1 MLRRL
6 ALTAVVPLAVLATA
20 VPTSTALASGP
31 APSVAAFSESAFSG
45 TGAAAPVPSA
55 VPTSGP
61 FAEARPALGPLPMPL
76 PLPGFLDGGGGTGPG
91 EADEVLTRL
100 TVSVENSGV
109 PGADGTFELECG
121 PTGGSHPQ
129 GQAACDRLAEAGA
142 TRAGRQELFRETPE
156 GTMCTMIHGG
166 DAFARI
172 AGTWEGRA
180 VDTTASRRDGCEIAR
195 WNSLVPVLPD
205 VR

>member
-6 ALTAVVPLAVLATA
+6 ALTAVVPLAVLAAA
-20 VPTSTALASGP
+20 VPASTATASG
-31 APSVAAFSESAFSG
+31 SASSG
-45 TGAAAPVPSA
+45 PVPSA
-55 VPTSGP
+55 APTSGP
-61 FAEARPALGPLPMPL
+61 FAAARPALGPLPMPL
-76 PLPGFLDGGGGTGPG
+76 PLPGFLDDGEGTGSG
-91 EADEVLTRL
+91 EADEARTRL
-100 TVSVENSGV
+100 TVSVENTGV

-121 PTGGSHPQ
+121 PTGGTHPE

-172 AGTWEGRA
+172 VGTWEGRA

>member
-6 ALTAVVPLAVLATA
+6 ALTAVVSLAALATA
-20 VPTSTALASGP
+20 VPASIATASGPASSGP
-31 APSVAAFSESAFSG
+31 APS
-45 TGAAAPVPSA
+45 A
-55 VPTSGP
+55 VPTTGP
-61 FAEARPALGPLPMPL
+61 FAAARPALGPLPMPL
-76 PLPGFLDGGGGTGPG
+76 PLPGFLDGGDSGKGSGGG
-91 EADEVLTRL
+91 EAGDVRTRL
-100 TVSVENSGV
+100 TVSVENTGV
-109 PGADGTFELECG
+109 AGADGTFELECG

-166 DAFARI
+166 DATARI
-172 AGTWEGRA
+172 VGTWEGRA

>member
-6 ALTAVVPLAVLATA
+6 ALTAVVSLAALATA
-20 VPTSTALASGP
+20 VPVSTASGP
-31 APSVAAFSESAFSG
+31 GSSG
-45 TGAAAPVPSA
+45 PVSSAPVPA
-55 VPTSGP
+55 AQPTSGP
-61 FAEARPALGPLPMPL
+61 FAAVRPSLGPLPMPV
-76 PLPGFLDGGGGTGPG
+76 PLPGFPEGGNGKGAG
-91 EADEVLTRL
+91 EANEVLTRL
-100 TVSVENSGV
+100 TVSVENTGIA
-109 PGADGTFELECG
+109 GADGTFELECG
-121 PTGGSHPQ
+121 PTGGNHPR

-142 TRAGRQELFRETPE
+142 TRAGRQELFRPTPE

-166 DAFARI
+166 DATARI
-172 AGTWEGRA
+172 VGTWEGRA

>member
-6 ALTAVVPLAVLATA
+6 ALTAVVSLAALATA
-20 VPTSTALASGP
+20 VPASIATASGP
-31 APSVAAFSESAFSG
+31 ASSG
-45 TGAAAPVPSA
+45 PAPSA

-61 FAEARPALGPLPMPL
+61 FAAARPALGPLPLPVP
-76 PLPGFLDGGGGTGPG
+76 PLPGFLDGGQDTGSG
-91 EADEVLTRL
+91 EADDAVRTRL
-100 TVSVENSGV
+100 TVSVENTGV
-109 PGADGTFELECG
+109 AGADGTFELECG
-121 PTGGSHPQ
+121 PTGGSHPR

-166 DAFARI
+166 DATARI
-172 AGTWEGRA
+172 VGTWEGRA

>member
-6 ALTAVVPLAVLATA
+6 ALTAVVSLAALATA
-20 VPTSTALASGP
+20 VPASTATASGP
-31 APSVAAFSESAFSG
+31 VSSG
-45 TGAAAPVPSA
+45 PTPAA

-61 FAEARPALGPLPMPL
+61 FAAARPSLGPLPMPV
-76 PLPGFLDGGGGTGPG
+76 PLPGFLEGDSGKGTG
-91 EADEVLTRL
+91 AASEVLTRL
-100 TVSVENSGV
+100 TVSVENTGV
-109 PGADGTFELECG
+109 AGADGTFELECG

-142 TRAGRQELFRETPE
+142 TRSGRQELFRPTPE

-166 DAFARI
+166 DATARI
-172 AGTWEGRA
+172 VGTWEGRA

>member
-6 ALTAVVPLAVLATA
+6 ALSAVVPLAVLAAA
-20 VPTSTALASGP
+20 VPASTATASG
-31 APSVAAFSESAFSG
+31 AASSG
-45 TGAAAPVPSA
+45 PVPSA
-55 VPTSGP
+55 APTSGP
-61 FAEARPALGPLPMPL
+61 FAAARPALGPLPMPL
-76 PLPGFLDGGGGTGPG
+76 PLPGFLDDGEGTGAG
-91 EADEVLTRL
+91 EADAARTRL
-100 TVSVENSGV
+100 TVSVENTGV

-121 PTGGSHPQ
+121 PTGGTHPE

-172 AGTWEGRA
+172 VGTWEGRA

>member
-6 ALTAVVPLAVLATA
+6 ALTAVVSLAALATA
-20 VPTSTALASGP
+20 VPASTALASGSAP
-31 APSVAAFSESAFSG
+31 AESAFSG
-45 TGAAAPVPSA
+45 PGSAAPVPSA

-76 PLPGFLDGGGGTGPG
+76 PLPGFLDGGGTAPG

-142 TRAGRQELFRETPE
+142 TRSGRQELFRETPE

-166 DAFARI
+166 DATARI
-172 AGTWEGRA
+172 VGTWEGRA

>member
-6 ALTAVVPLAVLATA
+6 ALTAVVPLAVLAAA
-20 VPTSTALASGP
+20 VPASTATASGSASSGP
-31 APSVAAFSESAFSG
+31 VPSVA
-45 TGAAAPVPSA
+45 
-55 VPTSGP
+55 PTSGP
-61 FAEARPALGPLPMPL
+61 FAAARPALGPLPMPL
-76 PLPGFLDGGGGTGPG
+76 PLPGFLDDGAGTGAG
-91 EADEVLTRL
+91 EADEARTRL
-100 TVSVENSGV
+100 TVSVENTGI

-121 PTGGSHPQ
+121 PTGGTHPE

-172 AGTWEGRA
+172 VGTWEGRA

>member
-6 ALTAVVPLAVLATA
+6 ALSAVVPLAVLAAA
-20 VPTSTALASGP
+20 VPASTATASG
-31 APSVAAFSESAFSG
+31 AASSG
-45 TGAAAPVPSA
+45 PVPSA
-55 VPTSGP
+55 APTSGP
-61 FAEARPALGPLPMPL
+61 FAAARPALGPLPMPL
-76 PLPGFLDGGGGTGPG
+76 PLPGFLDDGEGTGAG
-91 EADEVLTRL
+91 EADEARTRL
-100 TVSVENSGV
+100 TVSVENTGV

-121 PTGGSHPQ
+121 PTGGTHPE

-172 AGTWEGRA
+172 VGTWEGRA

>member
-6 ALTAVVPLAVLATA
+6 ALTAVVSLAALATA
-20 VPTSTALASGP
+20 VPASTATASGP
-31 APSVAAFSESAFSG
+31 VSAG
-45 TGAAAPVPSA
+45 PVPAA

-61 FAEARPALGPLPMPL
+61 FAASKPAPGPLPMPL
-76 PLPGFLDGGGGTGPG
+76 PLPGFLDDGTGDAPG
-91 EADEVLTRL
+91 VVDETRTRL
-100 TVSVENSGV
+100 TVSVENTGV

-121 PTGGSHPQ
+121 PTGGTHPK
-129 GQAACDRLAEAGA
+129 GQAACERLAEAGA
-142 TRAGRQELFRETPE
+142 TRSGRQELFRETPE

-172 AGTWEGRA
+172 VGTWEGRA
-180 VDTTASRRDGCEIAR
+180 VDTTATRRDGCEIAR

>member
-6 ALTAVVPLAVLATA
+6 ALTAVVPLAVLAAA
-20 VPTSTALASGP
+20 VPASTATASG
-31 APSVAAFSESAFSG
+31 AASSG
-45 TGAAAPVPSA
+45 PVPSA
-55 VPTSGP
+55 APTSGP
-61 FAEARPALGPLPMPL
+61 FAAARPALGPLPMPL
-76 PLPGFLDGGGGTGPG
+76 PLPGFLDDGEGTGAG
-91 EADEVLTRL
+91 EGDEARTRL
-100 TVSVENSGV
+100 TVSVENTGV
-109 PGADGTFELECG
+109 PGADGTFELKCG
-121 PTGGSHPQ
+121 PTGGTHPE

-166 DAFARI
+166 DATARI
-172 AGTWEGRA
+172 VGTWEGRA

>member
-6 ALTAVVPLAVLATA
+6 ALTAVVPLAVLAAA
-20 VPTSTALASGP
+20 VPASTATASG
-31 APSVAAFSESAFSG
+31 AASSG
-45 TGAAAPVPSA
+45 PVPSA
-55 VPTSGP
+55 APTSGP
-61 FAEARPALGPLPMPL
+61 FAAARPALGPLPMPL
-76 PLPGFLDGGGGTGPG
+76 PLPGFLDDGEGTGAG
-91 EADEVLTRL
+91 EADEARTRL
-100 TVSVENSGV
+100 TVSVENTGV

-121 PTGGSHPQ
+121 PTGGTHPE
-129 GQAACDRLAEAGA
+129 GQAACDRLAEAGG

-172 AGTWEGRA
+172 VGTWEGRA

>member
-1 MLRRL
+1 MLHRL
-6 ALTAVVPLAVLATA
+6 ALTAVVSLAALATA
-20 VPTSTALASGP
+20 VPASIATASGP
-31 APSVAAFSESAFSG
+31 VSSG
-45 TGAAAPVPSA
+45 PTPAA

-61 FAEARPALGPLPMPL
+61 FAAARPALGPLPMPI
-76 PLPGFLDGGGGTGPG
+76 PLPGFLEGADG
-91 EADEVLTRL
+91 ASEVLTRL
-100 TVSVENSGV
+100 TVSVENTGV
-109 PGADGTFELECG
+109 AGADGTFELECG

-142 TRAGRQELFRETPE
+142 TRAGRQELFRPTPE

-166 DAFARI
+166 DATARI
-172 AGTWEGRA
+172 VGTWEGRA

>member
-20 VPTSTALASGP
+20 VPASTATASGP
-31 APSVAAFSESAFSG
+31 AASG
-45 TGAAAPVPSA
+45 PVPSA

-61 FAEARPALGPLPMPL
+61 FAAARPALGPLPMPL
-76 PLPGFLDGGGGTGPG
+76 PRCPGSWTAGRGRGP
-91 EADEVLTRL
+91 VRRTRHGRGSPCGWR
-100 TVSVENSGV
+100 TPGSPGPTARSSWSAGP
-109 PGADGTFELECG
+109 PGA
-121 PTGGSHPQ
+121 PTPEGR
-129 GQAACDRLAEAGA
+129 AACDRLAEAGA

-172 AGTWEGRA
+172 VGTWEGRA
-180 VDTTASRRDGCEIAR
+180 VDTTATRRDGCEIAR

>member
-20 VPTSTALASGP
+20 VPAATASGP
-31 APSVAAFSESAFSG
+31 AS
-45 TGAAAPVPSA
+45 TGPVPAA

-61 FAEARPALGPLPMPL
+61 FAAARPALGPLPMPL
-76 PLPGFLDGGGGTGPG
+76 PLPGFLDGGEGTGAG
-91 EADEVLTRL
+91 EAGEARTRL
-100 TVSVENSGV
+100 TVSVENTGV

-121 PTGGSHPQ
+121 PTGGTHPE

-142 TRAGRQELFRETPE
+142 TRSGRQELFRETPE

-166 DAFARI
+166 DATARI
-172 AGTWEGRA
+172 VGTWEGRA

>member
-1 MLRRL
+1 MMRRL
-6 ALTAVVPLAVLATA
+6 ALTAVVSLAALATA
-20 VPTSTALASGP
+20 VPASIATASGP
-31 APSVAAFSESAFSG
+31 VSSG
-45 TGAAAPVPSA
+45 PTPAA

-61 FAEARPALGPLPMPL
+61 FAAARPALGPLPMPI
-76 PLPGFLDGGGGTGPG
+76 PLPGFLEGGDGKDPGG
-91 EADEVLTRL
+91 ASEVLTRL
-100 TVSVENSGV
+100 TVSVENTGV
-109 PGADGTFELECG
+109 AGADGTFELECG
-121 PTGGSHPQ
+121 PTGGSHPR

-142 TRAGRQELFRETPE
+142 TRAGRQELFRPTPE

-166 DAFARI
+166 DATARI
-172 AGTWEGRA
+172 VGTWEGRA

>member
-1 MLRRL
+1 MVRRL
-6 ALTAVVPLAVLATA
+6 VLTAVVSLAALATA
-20 VPTSTALASGP
+20 VPASTASGP
-31 APSVAAFSESAFSG
+31 ASSVPA
-45 TGAAAPVPSA
+45 PSA

-61 FAEARPALGPLPMPL
+61 FAAARPAPGPLPLPVPL
-76 PLPGFLDGGGGTGPG
+76 PLPGLPGGGAGEAPG
-91 EADEVLTRL
+91 EVDETQTRL
-100 TVSVENSGV
+100 TVSVENTGV

-121 PTGGSHPQ
+121 PTGGTHPE

-142 TRAGRQELFRETPE
+142 TRSGRQELFRETPA

-172 AGTWEGRA
+172 VGTWEGRA

>member
-1 MLRRL
+1 MLHRL
-6 ALTAVVPLAVLATA
+6 ALTAVVSLAALATA
-20 VPTSTALASGP
+20 VPASIATASGP
-31 APSVAAFSESAFSG
+31 VSSG
-45 TGAAAPVPSA
+45 PTPAA

-61 FAEARPALGPLPMPL
+61 FAAARPALGPLPMPI
-76 PLPGFLDGGGGTGPG
+76 PLPGFLEGGDGKG
-91 EADEVLTRL
+91 ADGASEVLTRL
-100 TVSVENSGV
+100 TVSVENTGV
-109 PGADGTFELECG
+109 AGADGTFELECG

-142 TRAGRQELFRETPE
+142 TRAGRQELFRPTPE

-166 DAFARI
+166 DATARI
-172 AGTWEGRA
+172 VGTWEGRA

>member
-1 MLRRL
+1 MPRRL
-6 ALTAVVPLAVLATA
+6 ALTAVVSLAALATA
-20 VPTSTALASGP
+20 VPASIATASGP
-31 APSVAAFSESAFSG
+31 ASSG
-45 TGAAAPVPSA
+45 PVLSA
-55 VPTSGP
+55 VPTTGP
-61 FAEARPALGPLPMPL
+61 FAAARPALGPLPL
-76 PLPGFLDGGGGTGPG
+76 PVPSLPGFLDGGQGTGSG

-100 TVSVENSGV
+100 TVSVENTGV
-109 PGADGTFELECG
+109 AGADGTFELECG
-121 PTGGSHPQ
+121 PTGGSHPR

-142 TRAGRQELFRETPE
+142 TRAGRQELFRATPE

-166 DAFARI
+166 DATARI
-172 AGTWEGRA
+172 VGTWEGRA

>member
-20 VPTSTALASGP
+20 VPAATASG
-31 APSVAAFSESAFSG
+31 AASSG
-45 TGAAAPVPSA
+45 PVPSA
-55 VPTSGP
+55 APTSGP
-61 FAEARPALGPLPMPL
+61 FAAARPALGPLPMPL
-76 PLPGFLDGGGGTGPG
+76 PLPGFLDDGEGTGAG
-91 EADEVLTRL
+91 ETDEARTRL

-121 PTGGSHPQ
+121 PTGGTHPE

-142 TRAGRQELFRETPE
+142 TRAGRQELFQETPE

-172 AGTWEGRA
+172 VGTWEGRA

>member
-6 ALTAVVPLAVLATA
+6 ALTAVVSLAALATA
-20 VPTSTALASGP
+20 VPASIATASGP
-31 APSVAAFSESAFSG
+31 ASSG
-45 TGAAAPVPSA
+45 PVPSA
-55 VPTSGP
+55 VPTTGP
-61 FAEARPALGPLPMPL
+61 FAAARPAHGPLPRPL
-76 PLPGFLDGGGGTGPG
+76 PLPGFPDGGEGKGTG
-91 EADEVLTRL
+91 EAGEVLTRL
-100 TVSVENSGV
+100 TVSVENTGV
-109 PGADGTFELECG
+109 AGADGTFELECG

-142 TRAGRQELFRETPE
+142 TRSGRQELFRETPE

-166 DAFARI
+166 DATARI
-172 AGTWEGRA
+172 VGTWEGRA

>member
-6 ALTAVVPLAVLATA
+6 ALSAVVPLAVLATA
-20 VPTSTALASGP
+20 VPAATASG
-31 APSVAAFSESAFSG
+31 AASSG
-45 TGAAAPVPSA
+45 PVPSA
-55 VPTSGP
+55 APTSGP
-61 FAEARPALGPLPMPL
+61 FAAARPALGPLPMPL
-76 PLPGFLDGGGGTGPG
+76 PLPGFLDDGEGTGAG
-91 EADEVLTRL
+91 EADEARTRL
-100 TVSVENSGV
+100 TVSVENTGV

-121 PTGGSHPQ
+121 PTGGTHPE

-172 AGTWEGRA
+172 VGTWEGRA

>member
-20 VPTSTALASGP
+20 MPAATASG
-31 APSVAAFSESAFSG
+31 AASSG
-45 TGAAAPVPSA
+45 PVPSA
-55 VPTSGP
+55 APTSGP
-61 FAEARPALGPLPMPL
+61 FAAARPALGPLPMPL
-76 PLPGFLDGGGGTGPG
+76 PLPGFLDDGQGTGAGGTDQ
-91 EADEVLTRL
+91 ARTRL

-121 PTGGSHPQ
+121 PTGGTHPE

-172 AGTWEGRA
+172 VGTWEGRA

>member
-1 MLRRL
+1 MVRRL
-6 ALTAVVPLAVLATA
+6 VLTAVVSLAALATA
-20 VPTSTALASGP
+20 VPASTASGP
-31 APSVAAFSESAFSG
+31 ASSG
-45 TGAAAPVPSA
+45 PAPAA

-61 FAEARPALGPLPMPL
+61 FAAPRPALGPLPMPL
-76 PLPGFLDGGGGTGPG
+76 PLPGFPVDGAGEEPG
-91 EADEVLTRL
+91 EVDETRTRL
-100 TVSVENSGV
+100 TVSVENTGV

-121 PTGGSHPQ
+121 PTGGTHPE

-142 TRAGRQELFRETPE
+142 TRSGRQELFRETPE

-172 AGTWEGRA
+172 VGTWEGRA

>member
-20 VPTSTALASGP
+20 VPASTATASGP
-31 APSVAAFSESAFSG
+31 AASE
-45 TGAAAPVPSA
+45 PVPAA

-61 FAEARPALGPLPMPL
+61 FAAARPALGPLPMPL
-76 PLPGFLDGGGGTGPG
+76 PLPGFLDGGEGTGAG
-91 EADEVLTRL
+91 EADEARTRL
-100 TVSVENSGV
+100 TVSVENTGV

-121 PTGGSHPQ
+121 PTGGTHPE

-166 DAFARI
+166 DATARI
-172 AGTWEGRA
+172 VGTWEGRA

>member
-6 ALTAVVPLAVLATA
+6 ALTAVVSLAALATA
-20 VPTSTALASGP
+20 VPASTATA
-31 APSVAAFSESAFSG
+31 
-45 TGAAAPVPSA
+45 TGPVPSA
-55 VPTSGP
+55 QPTSGP
-61 FAEARPALGPLPMPL
+61 FAAARPALGPLPLPVP
-76 PLPGFLDGGGGTGPG
+76 PLPGFLDGGQGTGSG

-100 TVSVENSGV
+100 TVSVENTGV
-109 PGADGTFELECG
+109 AEADGTFELECG
-121 PTGGSHPQ
+121 PTGGSHPR

-142 TRAGRQELFRETPE
+142 TRAGRQELFRPTPE

-166 DAFARI
+166 DATARI
-172 AGTWEGRA
+172 VGTWEGRA

>member
-6 ALTAVVPLAVLATA
+6 ALTAVVSLAALATA
-20 VPTSTALASGP
+20 VPASTATTAG
-31 APSVAAFSESAFSG
+31 
-45 TGAAAPVPSA
+45 PVPSA
-55 VPTSGP
+55 QPTSGP
-61 FAEARPALGPLPMPL
+61 FAAARPALGPLPMPI
-76 PLPGFLDGGGGTGPG
+76 PLPGFLDGGDGTGAG
-91 EADEVLTRL
+91 KAHEALTRL
-100 TVSVENSGV
+100 TVSVENTGV
-109 PGADGTFELECG
+109 AGADGTFELECG
-121 PTGGSHPQ
+121 PTGGSHPR

-142 TRAGRQELFRETPE
+142 TRAGRQELFRPTPE

-166 DAFARI
+166 DATARI
-172 AGTWEGRA
+172 VGTWEGRA